1 MTWMNEEGTRGA
13 ETIVT
18 IEFEEQDGATL
29 VRVSHAGLP
38 DEVCAQGHGEAWLGV
53 LEHLETTLTANP

>member
-1 MTWMNEEGTRGA
+1 M
-13 ETIVT
+13 VT
-18 IEFEEQDGATL
+18 IEFEEQDGGTL

-38 DEVCAQGHGEAWLGV
+38 DEDCAQGHGVAWLGV